1 MGKAIDKL
9 SPIILLLLLSGKL
22 FLAQAKNHRGNPLFE
37 LNSLLLSHGR
47 QRITD
52 ASPYGATK

>member
-1 MGKAIDKL
+1 MNDYLYKQA
-9 SPIILLLLLSGKL
+9 
-22 FLAQAKNHRGNPLFE
+22 AQAKNHRGNPLFE